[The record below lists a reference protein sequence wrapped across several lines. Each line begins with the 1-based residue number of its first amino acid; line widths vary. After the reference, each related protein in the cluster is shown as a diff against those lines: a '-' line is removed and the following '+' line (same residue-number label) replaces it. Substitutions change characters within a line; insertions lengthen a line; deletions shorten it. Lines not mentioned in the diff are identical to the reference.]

1 MTGFEQ
7 ATLTLQHVALWISAV
22 AAAAN
27 VIAAA
32 GIWHGIR
39 AMVRANKDRAVIL
52 DGQREADDKRH
63 EDAMKEGA
71 RRHEEAMNEIA
82 ARRKAD
88 DKRHEDA
95 MAAHAEAMA
104 EGVRRHEEAMKEG
117 ARRHEEAMKEG
128 ARRHEEALKEI
139 AARREAD
146 DKRHEDAM
154 AAHAEAMAE
163 GARRH
168 EEAMAALAAQREADE
183 RRHEEAMAAHAAQG
197 RSLDA
202 LIGGLE
208 RQIVSLESVV
218 ERTGPLRMGFE
229 EPDPG
234 PAE

>member
-52 DGQREADDKRH
+52 DRQREADDKRH
-63 EDAMKEGA
+63 K
-71 RRHEEAMNEIA
+71 
-82 ARRKAD
+82 
-88 DKRHEDA
+88 DA

-104 EGVRRHEEAMKEG
+104 EG
-117 ARRHEEAMKEG
+117 ARRHEEAMK
-128 ARRHEEALKEI
+128 
-139 AARREAD
+139 
-146 DKRHEDAM
+146 
-154 AAHAEAMAE
+154 E

-183 RRHEEAMAAHAAQG
+183 RRHEEAMNEGARRHEEAMAG
-197 RSLDA
+197 LGA
-202 LIGGLE
+202 LSGGLE

-229 EPDPG
+229 ESDPG